1 MRIALLLLS
10 LVLFGCASAPAPS
23 ALQRTGGEWRT
34 LYVVNHGLHTG
45 LVIDRADL
53 LEVLPGLAEAFDGG
67 DFIELGWGD
76 EDYYRATQPTFGL
89 AVQALFWPTASALH
103 VIRIDGDPRQVFA
116 GREIIEVR
124 VAEDGYRRLLGF
136 VAARFARSS
145 AGALTEL
152 GPGQFDDSRFYRA
165 EGRYSMLY
173 TCNTWVA
180 EALAISGC
188 PLAFASAATAG
199 QVMSRLRQATT
210 AGAACLALP
219 LRS

>member
-10 LVLFGCASAPAPS
+10 LILFGCTSAPAPS

-45 LVIDRADL
+45 LVIARTDL
-53 LEVLPGLAEAFDGG
+53 LEVLPGLAETFGEG

-76 EDYYRATQPTFGL
+76 EDYYRAAQPTLGL
-89 AVQALFWPTASALH
+89 ALQALFWPTASALH
-103 VIRIDGDPRQVFA
+103 VLAIGGDPRQVFA
-116 GREIIEVR
+116 GSELIEVR
-124 VAEDGYRRLLGF
+124 VAEDGYRQLLGF

-152 GPGQFDDSRFYRA
+152 GPGQYDRSRFYRA

-180 EALAISGC
+180 EALATGGC

-199 QVMSRLRQATT
+199 QVMARLRQATT
-210 AGAACLALP
+210 AGAACLAAP
-219 LRS
+219 

>member
-10 LVLFGCASAPAPS
+10 LALFGCTTAPVPS
-23 ALQRTGGEWRT
+23 ALPRTGGEWRT

-45 LVIDRADL
+45 LVIARTDL
-53 LEVLPGLAEAFDGG
+53 LEVLPGLAETFGEG
-67 DFIELGWGD
+67 NFIELGWGD
-76 EDYYRATQPTFGL
+76 EAYYRAEQSTLGL

-103 VIRIDGDPRQVFA
+103 VIKVAANPRQEFA
-116 GREIIEVR
+116 GRELIEVR

-152 GPGQFDDSRFYRA
+152 GPGQFDHSRFYRA

-180 EALAISGC
+180 EALATSGC

-199 QVMSRLRQATT
+199 QVMARLRQATT
-210 AGAACLALP
+210 AGVACLAAP
-219 LRS
+219 